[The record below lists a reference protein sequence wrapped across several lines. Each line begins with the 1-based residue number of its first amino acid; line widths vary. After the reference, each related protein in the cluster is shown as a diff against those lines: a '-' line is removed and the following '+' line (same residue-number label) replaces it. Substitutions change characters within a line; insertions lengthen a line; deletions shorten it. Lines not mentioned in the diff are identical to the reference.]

1 MDNHTTPESQEQ
13 FKYFVI
19 LQFYIAMRDRVEDN
33 FDAVRFN
40 FDGVDRSNEFQR
52 REHAFYLD
60 WFFTNQDEIYEA
72 YSHLEDDESRAIY
85 KDLLVYRLV
94 GHLHYR
100 VRSSVHTTQDKW
112 NALAAI
118 AVGQESQLETTGML
132 GALKHYDFEWQGKRY
147 TIDCMEN
154 GLLYSL
160 ARGQYFF
167 ERDGV
172 RIQPEEGEY
181 VVDGGAC
188 LGDTA
193 LVFSNAVGPSGRVY
207 SFDPVEDNLE
217 VCAFNVAQF
226 ALDNVTVFPFGL
238 SHENVDAAPIRL
250 NTYAPGFSSGNAAH
264 NNMVVPLRS
273 LDSLVKS
280 GEIEGVDFI
289 KLDIEGAEMETL
301 VGAKE
306 TIDTFSPKMALSLH
320 HRPDDFFQIINYLKH
335 AHPQYQLYLGHY
347 TIHREETVL
356 YCLPS

>member
-72 YSHLEDDESRAIY
+72 YSHLQDDESRAIY
-85 KDLLVYRLV
+85 KDLLIYRLV

-193 LVFSNAVGPSGRVY
+193 LVFSNAVGPSGRV
-207 SFDPVEDNLE
+207 
-217 VCAFNVAQF
+217 
-226 ALDNVTVFPFGL
+226 
-238 SHENVDAAPIRL
+238 
-250 NTYAPGFSSGNAAH
+250 
-264 NNMVVPLRS
+264 
-273 LDSLVKS
+273 
-280 GEIEGVDFI
+280 
-289 KLDIEGAEMETL
+289 
-301 VGAKE
+301 
-306 TIDTFSPKMALSLH
+306 
-320 HRPDDFFQIINYLKH
+320 
-335 AHPQYQLYLGHY
+335 
-347 TIHREETVL
+347 
-356 YCLPS
+356 